1 MIATTITAIARM
13 IPSSCAIFASWR
25 QVDEPD
31 VREGNRERCV
41 SYVTLRRLSKK
52 CKGSK
57 HVGVE
62 KAPAEWTAASTAI
75 KSDPCISAD
84 RARRFDSI
92 LIVVCFGGHALGL
105 YSESM
110 LLADANK

>member
-75 KSDPCISAD
+75 KWGSPLFLC
-84 RARRFDSI
+84 
-92 LIVVCFGGHALGL
+92 
-105 YSESM
+105 
-110 LLADANK
+110 

>member
-41 SYVTLRRLSKK
+41 SDFTLRRLSKK
-52 CKGSK
+52 MEGGQKTPWNWRLGPG
-57 HVGVE
+57 HVGDE
-62 KAPAEWTAASTAI
+62 KAPAIDGRGKLAERLEVEFGPSRSAAS
-75 KSDPCISAD
+75 
-84 RARRFDSI
+84 R
-92 LIVVCFGGHALGL
+92 
-105 YSESM
+105 
-110 LLADANK
+110 